1 MFSFRRTMLL
11 VKESEISLA
20 DKLKQIEEATL
31 SAEEMSER
39 VSRMMADEEA
49 AQVTYDEEMRRLRN
63 IHFKTTRQLHKI
75 TLEEKNMNA
84 EIQVS
89 SNIPQFV
96 QTLLYW

>member
-1 MFSFRRTMLL
+1 MLL

-89 SNIPQFV
+89 SNIPLFV
-96 QTLLYW
+96 LTLLYC